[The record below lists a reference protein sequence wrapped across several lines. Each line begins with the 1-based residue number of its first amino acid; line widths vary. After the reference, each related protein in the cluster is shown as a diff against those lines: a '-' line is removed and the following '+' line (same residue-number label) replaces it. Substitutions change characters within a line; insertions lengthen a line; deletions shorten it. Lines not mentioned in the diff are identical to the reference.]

1 MGHLP
6 KSTFLINKAKG
17 MAISFFQLHKTV
29 IRDNLWK
36 EIYNQEMKRAVILI
50 PLKRHYNTV

>member
-1 MGHLP
+1 MEHLP
-6 KSTFLINKAKG
+6 KSTFGN
-17 MAISFFQLHKTV
+17 FVFQLHKTV